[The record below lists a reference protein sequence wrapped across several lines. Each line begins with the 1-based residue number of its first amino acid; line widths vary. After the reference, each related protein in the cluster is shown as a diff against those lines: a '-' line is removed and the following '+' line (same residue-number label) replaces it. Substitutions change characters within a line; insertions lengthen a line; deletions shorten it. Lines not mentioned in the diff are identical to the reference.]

1 MNSIQR
7 YVLNSL
13 FERNQITEEKLAQAL
28 DTFPNESAIDSFLSV
43 LITGQK
49 EIEEFEEFS
58 PEWCMRY
65 CKQFKIM
72 WDSNNYSRIGIIGII
87 KEVFNTDLKTA
98 KEVVDMS
105 VKEELIIPKRV
116 SEPCCIFKHNVE
128 EMIHELENK
137 GLRVEVTTVL
147 R

>member
-1 MNSIQR
+1 MNSIQK

-43 LITGQK
+43 LIKGQK
-49 EIEEFEEFS
+49 EIEEFEELS
-58 PEWCMRY
+58 PEWSMHY

-72 WDSNNYSRIGIIGII
+72 WDSDVFSRIEIITII
-87 KEVFNTDLKTA
+87 REVFNTNLKTA

-105 VKEELIIPKRV
+105 VKEELIIPKRI
-116 SEPCCIFKHNVE
+116 SEPCCIFKHKVE
-128 EMIHELENK
+128 ELIHELESK
-137 GLRVEVTTVL
+137 GLRVEITTVL